1 MLTCKQCRRAHL
13 DYCKI
18 NHVESPFNC
27 LWVTVHNPPLRIK
40 ENSECRVNVEEHPRN
55 CSGKRSFHAT
65 PSFRMNR
72 EVIRNSQTDVISFGH
87 FFLPNVVSV
96 RTTLLPHHCH
106 SSVGS
111 FMSMQNCIR
120 RSNTAEYSRNQGE
133 PNEYPWKEKS
143 QGLVNPWSWQKSY
156 LDLLYSRLVIEGT
169 KQRTAKRPNTIAI
182 QSGKATTNRSINNVP
197 ELSPKPSCRKPFLF
211 KKNTTLYLSSSNGR
225 PPFSAHFSGILL

>member
-143 QGLVNPWSWQKSY
+143 QGLVNPWSWQK
-156 LDLLYSRLVIEGT
+156 
-169 KQRTAKRPNTIAI
+169 
-182 QSGKATTNRSINNVP
+182 AT
-197 ELSPKPSCRKPFLF
+197 
-211 KKNTTLYLSSSNGR
+211 
-225 PPFSAHFSGILL
+225 